1 MSRRFFFYIKSTPQ
15 TPKRFKK
22 EFLDKNSG
30 KSKIFRMETEP
41 ECKFMAISER
51 PSLTWMIRDNF
62 EYVLLFWNR
71 RNFIHLNPDRILM
84 SGKDVIIVRLVIK
97 GTFML
102 IIMMTCFL
110 VRIRNKIK
118 KKRVE
123 SYPKNNLKGCLL
135 IFCN

>member
-1 MSRRFFFYIKSTPQ
+1 MSRKFFFYIKSTPK

-22 EFLDKNSG
+22 EIFDKNTG
-30 KSKIFRMETEP
+30 KSKIFRQETDP
-41 ECKFMAISER
+41 GCKFMAISDR

-71 RNFIHLNPDRILM
+71 RNFIHLKPDRRLM

-102 IIMMTCFL
+102 IIIMTCFL

-118 KKRVE
+118 KKRAE
-123 SYPKNNLKGCLL
+123 SYPKK
-135 IFCN
+135 

>member
-1 MSRRFFFYIKSTPQ
+1 MSRKFFFYIKSTPQ

-22 EFLDKNSG
+22 EIFDKNTG
-30 KSKIFRMETEP
+30 KSKIFRQETDP
-41 ECKFMAISER
+41 GCKFMAISDC

-62 EYVLLFWNR
+62 EYVLLLWNR
-71 RNFIHLNPDRILM
+71 RNFIHLKPDRRLM

-102 IIMMTCFL
+102 IIIMTCFL

-118 KKRVE
+118 KRKVQ
-123 SYPKNNLKGCLL
+123 SYPKK
-135 IFCN
+135 

>member
-1 MSRRFFFYIKSTPQ
+1 MSRKFFFYIKSTPQ

-22 EFLDKNSG
+22 EIFDKNTG
-30 KSKIFRMETEP
+30 KSKIFRKETDP
-41 ECKFMAISER
+41 GCKFMAISYR

-71 RNFIHLNPDRILM
+71 RNFIHLKPDRRLM

-102 IIMMTCFL
+102 IIIMTCFL

-118 KKRVE
+118 KKRAQ
-123 SYPKNNLKGCLL
+123 SYPKK
-135 IFCN
+135 